1 MSRRKWLE
9 CSRRWHRAN
18 LTIARSG
25 NGEHSCLAALVFA
38 HEDSLRKSGQAAL
51 LPFFCLTIQQ
61 TLEALTKRQARLLE
75 NDIWRQIVT
84 ESGFSGALDE
94 VYRMV
99 ADIPAILERAA
110 TLPSIGDTGILLRE
124 SSVVTHSI
132 LAMVRSVEF
141 WYDEFWKV
149 SPNRPRFWTVQSS
162 AANPADVDP
171 SNKIFPLCF
180 KFESLSVAVPVVM
193 CWSVLAQL
201 YSNVIQIHDLVQERL
216 GRHIELECLLAQANA
231 TVVNAASSLE
241 ASGQNTLWS
250 NAGNGRSIQDIRTEG
265 TRMAHYICQSMEY
278 FHRIEMGTYG
288 GHSTTY
294 PSWSARQYFR
304 LHPGHERE
312 WSWLQNMHK
321 MEGPGTRWGLAMMSF
336 ADINEP
342 LGGLSR

>member
-1 MSRRKWLE
+1 
-9 CSRRWHRAN
+9 
-18 LTIARSG
+18 
-25 NGEHSCLAALVFA
+25 
-38 HEDSLRKSGQAAL
+38 
-51 LPFFCLTIQQ
+51 
-61 TLEALTKRQARLLE
+61 
-75 NDIWRQIVT
+75 
-84 ESGFSGALDE
+84 
-94 VYRMV
+94 MV

-110 TLPSIGDTGILLRE
+110 TLHSIGDTGILLRE
-124 SSVVTHSI
+124 SAVVTQSM

-250 NAGNGRSIQDIRTEG
+250 NTGNGRSIQDIRTEG

-312 WSWLQNMHK
+312 RCWLQNMHK